1 MGILIDKHTRLLVQG
16 ITGREGSVQA
26 KQMKDFGTNIVA
38 GVTPGKGGSEVQGIP
53 VFDSVKEAV
62 DETDPN
68 ASIIFVPP
76 AFAADAIFEAADG
89 GIELIVCITEGIPVH
104 DMMRVCAYLENS
116 SSRLL
121 GPNCPGVTTPGE
133 SKVGIMPNN
142 IHRAGNIGLVSRSG
156 TLTYEIVDLL
166 SKNGLG
172 QSTSVGIGGDPVNG
186 TSFVDVLE
194 LFEKDPKTRAV
205 VLVGEIGGTAEEDS
219 IEFIKRMKKPVIAY
233 VVGVSAPPGKT
244 MGHAGAIID
253 GGGSALE
260 KIAAFESAGITVA
273 KSPRDIVRQ
282 AKVFEQFDYK

>member
-1 MGILIDKHTRLLVQG
+1 MGILINKSTRLLVQG
-16 ITGREGSVQA
+16 ITGREGSFQA
-26 KQMKDFGTNIVA
+26 KQMMDFGTDIVA
-38 GVTPGKGGSEVQGIP
+38 GVTPGKGGQEVHGVP

-62 DETDPN
+62 DETDLD

-76 AFAADAIFEAADG
+76 QFAADAIFEAADG

-121 GPNCPGVTTPGE
+121 GPNCPGITTPGE
-133 SKVGIMPNN
+133 SKVGIMPNP
-142 IHRAGNIGLVSRSG
+142 IHLPGNIGVVSRSG

-172 QSTSVGIGGDPVNG
+172 QSTSVGIGGDPVTG
-186 TSFVDVLE
+186 LSFVDILE
-194 LFEKDPKTRAV
+194 LFEEDPQTRAIV
-205 VLVGEIGGTAEEDS
+205 MVGEIGGTAEEDS
-219 IEFIKRMKKPVIAY
+219 IEFIKQMKKPVIAY
-233 VVGVSAPPGKT
+233 IVGVSAPPGKT
-244 MGHAGAIID
+244 MGHAGAIVN

-273 KSPRDIVRQ
+273 KSPADIVRQ
-282 AKVFEQFDYK
+282 TKNILS